1 MIKNGS
7 LIEQRETLRR
17 QLQAQRQLIA
27 QQLNAAPAEVNNS
40 YPRSMTMQFLT
51 GQPALLTGQFATLL
65 IIARLIK
72 SIVSVI
78 NPSRTAQP
86 TSTNR

>member
-1 MIKNGS
+1 MIKYGS

-27 QQLNAAPAEVNNS
+27 KQLSGTPEVNNC

-65 IIARLIK
+65 IIVRLIK
-72 SIVSVI
+72 SIISII
-78 NPSRTAQP
+78 NPSRTVQP

>member
-27 QQLNAAPAEVNNS
+27 QQLSATPAEVNNS
-40 YPRSMTMQFLT
+40 YPRSMTMRFLT
-51 GQPALLTGQFATLL
+51 GQSALLTGQFATLL
-65 IIARLIK
+65 IVARLIK
-72 SIVSVI
+72 STISVMY
-78 NPSRTAQP
+78 PSRKV
-86 TSTNR
+86 